1 MNFVLRPWQLLLLI
15 LAGWINRDQ
24 QDTIEYLLTEN
35 QVLREKLGKGR
46 ILLNDDQ
53 RRRWAVKGKVLGRKS
68 LGKLAKI
75 VRPDTLLRWHREL
88 IARKWDHSDKRQYVG
103 RPRIRQPPSQHM
115 PTRPIHDRHQVKG
128 LSNRFSVISCRAC
141 REGFLHLCFP
151 AGQVQVLPA
160 G

>member
-24 QDTIEYLLTEN
+24 QDAIEYLLTEN

-53 RRRWAVKGKVLGRKS
+53 RRRLAVKGK
-68 LGKLAKI
+68 
-75 VRPDTLLRWHREL
+75 
-88 IARKWDHSDKRQYVG
+88 
-103 RPRIRQPPSQHM
+103 
-115 PTRPIHDRHQVKG
+115 G
-128 LSNRFSVISCRAC
+128 LSNCFSVISLRAC
-141 REGFLHLCFP
+141 REGLLHLFFP
-151 AGQVQVLPA
+151 AGQVEVLPA